1 MCPLYGKKFV
11 NFRPILRLNCNLCQL
26 FAAAYPI
33 SFKIHSKPKRL
44 FSVLNHCNTNLVVTT
59 TTTAAAAAA
68 ANATATVAAA
78 ANKTGELS

>member
-11 NFRPILRLNCNLCQL
+11 NFRPIPRLNCNICQL

-33 SFKIHSKPKRL
+33 NFKIHSKPKRL
-44 FSVLNHCNTNLVVTT
+44 FSVLNHCNTNLVATT
-59 TTTAAAAAA
+59 TTTAAAA
-68 ANATATVAAA
+68 NATVTVAAA